1 MPIEQI
7 DMRAYYQQLADEAE
21 QKRQAEIEKEKTRKE
36 NLNNL
41 TVMNDDYTGLTD
53 RQIALV
59 EYYKD
64 YESKHRSRPT
74 DFETLTKG
82 LDDMWYNYRIEME
95 RYPYRKFNDTTAR
108 RQLTEDKE
116 ALEFHTGIS
125 HIFIGNGFAK
135 NDWEIRRQIL
145 TYRSKM
151 KKNAKKMTICQMK
164 AARNN
169 QLGFD
174 LKTTETQDKIKV
186 YESKIKIFDKEIND
200 IETELKDG
208 DKLYRKTKKRSKK

>member
-1 MPIEQI
+1 
-7 DMRAYYQQLADEAE
+7 
-21 QKRQAEIEKEKTRKE
+21 
-36 NLNNL
+36 
-41 TVMNDDYTGLTD
+41 
-53 RQIALV
+53 
-59 EYYKD
+59 
-64 YESKHRSRPT
+64 
-74 DFETLTKG
+74 
-82 LDDMWYNYRIEME
+82 
-95 RYPYRKFNDTTAR
+95 
-108 RQLTEDKE
+108 
-116 ALEFHTGIS
+116 
-125 HIFIGNGFAK
+125 
-135 NDWEIRRQIL
+135 
-145 TYRSKM
+145 M